1 MCFGFGESKPT
12 ETRTSTGNT
21 ATTNAAN
28 TANNSSTS
36 LPAWLTNASQGNL
49 SFLNNLRDAGYQE
62 YTAPRVADL
71 SNDENTA
78 YGMIRALAGTGN
90 QYSPE
95 IASLFR
101 KVGSTAPDTL
111 STTRAIDNVPGQGAS
126 GSTQDYMN
134 PFIDAVLAPQLRELD
149 RNQTLSQNNLD
160 ASRTMGGA
168 FGDARSGFE
177 AAENTRN
184 FTNAKIDTTGKAN
197 ADAFDRA
204 MALKTNDISRLL
216 DVSKSNAALK
226 EQGLARA
233 LAGGNALMGLDRYD
247 TGRQADLAGML
258 ERAGASQRGVQQ
270 AKLDAAYQE
279 FSKKTGFPLE
289 LSKLILQRDQRL
301 ASRRGALDLD
311 HGHDQQHRDRHIE
324 QHRGHAEARQ
334 LRLGNARLARRHRA
348 RQLPRSCRRL
358 DGRSARRLPLRW
370 RRRQLLQRFFW
381 RSMGSG
387 WRRLRPVGCRP
398 KGQAPCL
405 DSMIFSPA

>member
-12 ETRTSTGNT
+12 ETKTSTGNT

-62 YTAPRVADL
+62 YAAPRVADL
-71 SNDENTA
+71 SNDENSA
-78 YGMIRALAGTGN
+78 YGMIRALAGSTN
-90 QYSPE
+90 PYSPE

-134 PFIDAVLAPQLRELD
+134 PFVDAVLAPQLRELD

-184 FTNAKIDTTGKAN
+184 FTNARIDTTGKAN

-216 DVSKSNAALK
+216 DVSKGNAALK

-258 ERAGASQRGVQQ
+258 ERASASQRGVEQS
-270 AKLDAAYQE
+270 KLDAAYQE

-289 LSKLILQRDQRL
+289 LSKLILQAISGSPAAAERSTSTTGSTNSTGTGTSNNTAVTQKPDNSGWGMLGSL
-301 ASRRGALDLD
+301 AGTALGSFLGPAGASVGGALGGSLFGD
-311 HGHDQQHRDRHIE
+311 
-324 QHRGHAEARQ
+324 
-334 LRLGNARLARRHRA
+334 
-348 RQLPRSCRRL
+348 
-358 DGRSARRLPLRW
+358 
-370 RRRQLLQRFFW
+370 
-381 RSMGSG
+381 GSG
-387 WRRLRPVGCRP
+387 GYFNGSSGDQWAAAGGGYGPWAPV
-398 KGQAPCL
+398 
-405 DSMIFSPA
+405 